1 MSEHLLEVKHLK
13 KSYPVYDNS
22 GKLFAKKKHMCAVD
36 DMSFFIEKGETYGL
50 VGESGCGKSTTGRT
64 IVGLNHADSGEILYD
79 GKDLCKLSDKEFRPL
94 RKDIQ
99 MVFQDTLSALN
110 PRQRIGDSLSET
122 LKIHGMTD
130 NEKRREAV
138 VEILKKVGLSE
149 EHYFR
154 FPHELSAD
162 RFRDLELPEL

>member
-1 MSEHLLEVKHLK
+1 
-13 KSYPVYDNS
+13 
-22 GKLFAKKKHMCAVD
+22 
-36 DMSFFIEKGETYGL
+36 
-50 VGESGCGKSTTGRT
+50 
-64 IVGLNHADSGEILYD
+64 
-79 GKDLCKLSDKEFRPL
+79 
-94 RKDIQ
+94 

-154 FPHELSAD
+154 FPHELSGGQVQRLGIAGA
-162 RFRDLELPEL
+162 LSIQP